1 MLLSSYPSDYQVP
14 TQVLPH
20 SQSYALPEID
30 TAPAAYASFGY
41 HPYTSI
47 PDCMASFSA
56 FQSGKALHNI
66 FSATLVYIK
75 QLYLEIFFF
84 TFINSMLY

>member
-30 TAPAAYASFGY
+30 TAPEAYASIMER
-41 HPYTSI
+41 PYS
-47 PDCMASFSA
+47 
-56 FQSGKALHNI
+56 
-66 FSATLVYIK
+66 
-75 QLYLEIFFF
+75 
-84 TFINSMLY
+84 